1 MVNPPTNPPP
11 AYAAENF
18 EQIAERIAAV
28 TNTNIGFA
36 RMVLVAEFMPAHYN
50 EEERFAHRVQLV
62 MFLVRTMQAFF
73 ELEQRNLI

>member
-18 EQIAERIAAV
+18 ERIAAF

-62 MFLVRTMQAFF
+62 MFLVHTMQAFF